1 MYFSKILLKRQ
12 QTEIGKASYTWK
24 TQMYFLIVF
33 LNRISQQ
40 TSFKIPLEA
49 NVSRVVPCLKTTVMK
64 NLTLIFLATFTPER
78 SVRIV
83 KATALG
89 EKRQAR
95 IKILIV
101 TKQHCGTAS
110 VAIYPSTHKNCD
122 RHENS
127 CVATL
132 SDKR

>member
-110 VAIYPSTHKNCD
+110 VA
-122 RHENS
+122 
-127 CVATL
+127 TL